1 LVGDVEP
8 PPPGLASETSRR
20 SRLLDDSELKRP
32 GPVIFDYRALD
43 DVTDVIEAPTAFAN
57 VGRAGDDGVVLTEP
71 SLSTSGETLT
81 IEESVTLRARTET
94 AGHAGDEHE
103 WSWGSG

>member
-1 LVGDVEP
+1 MNDTKQSTED
-8 PPPGLASETSRR
+8 LA
-20 SRLLDDSELKRP
+20 
-32 GPVIFDYRALD
+32 I
-43 DVTDVIEAPTAFAN
+43 
-57 VGRAGDDGVVLTEP
+57 P